1 MKYLLDT
8 HALIW
13 SLEANPQLSIKAQEI
28 IENNHNTIYVSIVSL
43 WEIAI
48 KISIG
53 KLQLSQ
59 SLDVVIK
66 LLAQHNIEILTVQS
80 EHILTVL
87 NLPFEHR
94 DPFDRLL
101 IAQALTEKMKFI
113 SNEALFLRYGVNRIW

>member
-53 KLQLSQ
+53 KLKLSQ